1 MRKEVS
7 YETMIHQPLA
17 PFYPAGIEP
26 LRCNQTQSVSNV
38 QPHYNAGD
46 LPAKEN
52 KKVKKQLILT
62 ALIVLATVTLAAC
75 APRTTS
81 RALSPEEGAAY
92 AAEVDDIVENMIVGF
107 TENDF
112 AKYTRDIKHPLDE
125 AYEASIRQFA
135 DEIIVEWGAY
145 QGKTL
150 DHVEDRGRSRVVIY
164 HLVFEK
170 EPDVTLSVTFKNAK
184 SHLIV
189 GTNWHSEVE
198 AP

>member
-1 MRKEVS
+1 MK
-7 YETMIHQPLA
+7 TIIHNPLA
-17 PFYPAGIEP
+17 PFFPAGIEP
-26 LRCNQTQSVSNV
+26 LRFNQTQSVSNV
-38 QPHYNAGD
+38 QPYYSAGD

-52 KKVKKQLILT
+52 KKMKKNLMLIT
-62 ALIVLATVTLAAC
+62 LIVLATLMLAAC

-112 AKYTRDIKHPLDE
+112 AKYTRDIEHPLGK

-135 DEIIVEWGAY
+135 DGTIVEWGAY

-150 DHVEDRGRSRVVIY
+150 DHVEDRGGRRVVIY
-164 HLVFEK
+164 HLFFEK
-170 EPDVTLSVTFKNAK
+170 EPDVTLSVTFKNSD

-189 GTNWHSEVE
+189 GTYWE
-198 AP
+198 

>member
-7 YETMIHQPLA
+7 VKQQFSILLRL
-17 PFYPAGIEP
+17 FYPAGFEP

-38 QPHYNAGD
+38 QPYYSAGD

-52 KKVKKQLILT
+52 DQVIKKLVLT
-62 ALIVLATVTLAAC
+62 VLIVLATLTLAAC

-92 AAEVDDIVENMIVGF
+92 AAKVDDIVENMIVGF
-107 TENDF
+107 SENDY
-112 AKYTRDIKHPLDE
+112 AKLTRDMPDHLDE
-125 AYEASIRQFA
+125 AYEASIRNFA
-135 DEIIVEWGAY
+135 DEISGEFGAY

-150 DHVEDRGRSRVVIY
+150 DHVEDRGDLRVVIY

-170 EPDVTLSVTFKNAK
+170 ELDVTLSVYFNISD

-189 GTNWHSEVE
+189 GTLWGSE
-198 AP
+198 

>member
-7 YETMIHQPLA
+7 VKQQFSILLRL
-17 PFYPAGIEP
+17 FYPAGFEP

-38 QPHYNAGD
+38 QPYSAGD

-52 KKVKKQLILT
+52 DQVIKKLVLT
-62 ALIVLATVTLAAC
+62 VLIVLATLTLAAC

-92 AAEVDDIVENMIVGF
+92 AAKVDDIVENMIVGF
-107 TENDF
+107 SENDY
-112 AKYTRDIKHPLDE
+112 AKLTRDMEHPLDE
-125 AYEASIRQFA
+125 DYESSILQTA
-135 DEIIVEWGAY
+135 DEISGEFGAY

-150 DHVEDRGRSRVVIY
+150 DHVEDRGDLRVVIY

-170 EPDVTLSVTFKNAK
+170 ELDVTLSVYFNISD

-189 GTNWHSEVE
+189 GTLWGSE
-198 AP
+198 